1 MILKNRISLKNILF
15 LVVVAI
21 ISLIFTR
28 NLYGEKETT
37 TQMSPMHPQPIQI
50 GPYKGIAAKT
60 KISPMC
66 KIDLNGD
73 KTDDFVFLVYKWKVF
88 VLLTKDKK
96 YNLQWV
102 DNMSRLSEWGFLS
115 CHKGKYVT
123 ETTAGPGKRTVGR
136 KVKIPEGFYF
146 IIGQPEG
153 AAAAYYWKDGT
164 FKVVWIAD

>member
-1 MILKNRISLKNILF
+1 MILKNRISLKKIFF
-15 LVVVAI
+15 LIMAAI

-28 NLYGEKETT
+28 NLYGEKEIT
-37 TQMSPMHPQPIQI
+37 TQMSPMRPKPIQPS
-50 GPYKGIAAKT
+50 PYKGIASKT

-73 KTDDFVFLVYKWKVF
+73 KADDFVFLAYGWKAF
-88 VLLTKDKK
+88 VLLTKGKK
-96 YNLQWV
+96 YNLHWV
-102 DNMSRLSEWGFLS
+102 DDMSRLSEWGFLS
-115 CHKGKYVT
+115 CHKGNYVT

-136 KVKIPEGFYF
+136 KFKIPEGFYF

-153 AAAAYYWKDGT
+153 AAAAYYWKDGA